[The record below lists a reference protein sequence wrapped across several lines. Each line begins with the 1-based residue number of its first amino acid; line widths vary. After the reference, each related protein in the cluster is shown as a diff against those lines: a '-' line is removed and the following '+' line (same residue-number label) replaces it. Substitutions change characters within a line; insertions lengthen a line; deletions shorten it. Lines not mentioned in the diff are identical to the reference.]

1 MKYTTKM
8 VKDAN
13 QIIQHK
19 ALLSDV
25 DFFQRGMKKL
35 QRIGYSPGKM
45 SELPFEASFAIVV
58 CASLKW
64 VNIGHMVAEIVDEAS
79 NYAQIIVECAQ
90 LISHEIDGIVSFG
103 PDYVTLYHPIGDF
116 PPYSHI
122 GEIPKWLID
131 LSSDGVDID
140 ELQYPPTSSGLAKP
154 TPKPMNAHPNDSRI
168 TWSGKGRKPI
178 WIQEHLDNGGCWQDL
193 LICKDAIKQAA

>member
-8 VKDAN
+8 VKNAN
-13 QIIQHK
+13 QLIQHK

-35 QRIGYSPGKM
+35 QRIGYSPEKM

-79 NYAQIIVECAQ
+79 NCAQIIVQCAN
-90 LISHEIDGIVSFG
+90 LVSADLNEIVSFG
-103 PDYVTLYHPIGDF
+103 PDHLTFYHPTGDF
-116 PPYSHI
+116 PPYNHI
-122 GEIPKWLID
+122 GKLPEWLIV
-131 LSSDGVDID
+131 LQCQGFDID
-140 ELQYPPTSSGLAKP
+140 ELQFPPITS
-154 TPKPMNAHPNDSRI
+154 
-168 TWSGKGRKPI
+168 
-178 WIQEHLDNGGCWQDL
+178 DL
-193 LICKDAIKQAA
+193 SMAA